1 MRDTE
6 LSKVD
11 PPHTPAPHRHKASV
25 AHRRAR
31 QQPHSIQSRSDGPQS
46 RVEHSI
52 NSAVSERPEILSHGD
67 FREVEWPNLELNGC
81 DAQEANFSAATLTGI
96 CALGANL
103 HGAQFEEAQLQG
115 AALCG
120 ANLTSANL
128 RHADLRNANLT
139 WCDLRNATVFAA
151 DLRGANLAWADL
163 RNADLRQINL
173 VGAYYNRQTQWPAD
187 FDPVQARLICFAESR

>member
-96 CALGANL
+96 CALGQIYTVRNL
-103 HGAQFEEAQLQG
+103 RRRNCKVLPFVV
-115 AALCG
+115 
-120 ANLTSANL
+120 NLTSDNL